1 MKKWIYS
8 GTREEQPSERELMH
22 GKLARKAA
30 SEGIVLLKNEG
41 ILPLKKDTA
50 AALLGYGAE
59 KTVKGGIG
67 SGDVNNRKNISI
79 YQGLKEAG
87 VKIVSEDW
95 ISDYHNRYEQ
105 AREAWKEKVLEE
117 AKKVDNPFD
126 AYAENPFAMPLGRKV
141 VEEDICEADVVIYVI
156 SRISGEGKDR
166 RKVKGDYYL
175 SEREEEDLRYLA
187 EMNKPVILI
196 LNAGG
201 PVELTD
207 ILEQTDNIKGILN
220 ISQLGQEGG
229 DALADVLLGKE
240 VPGGKLTT
248 TWARRYEDYPA
259 SEEYGYLN
267 GNLEK
272 EKYKEGIYVG
282 YRYFDS
288 FDKKVMFPFGFGL
301 SYTMFEMKC
310 CSINMEE
317 SKIRAEVQVT
327 NTGNEYA
334 GKEVVQIYVTL
345 PQTELE
351 KEYKRLAGFAKT
363 RILKPGETQT
373 LTVEIPQKQLASF
386 NEETHTWIV
395 EKGKYGILVGNS
407 SDKLKLEAV
416 LVVSDD
422 TVLEQM
428 DKICPLQ
435 EELEQIYL
443 TKELKEKSVQRQEK
457 LITAQVPEY
466 YFKPA
471 MIPAKSENAGK
482 NQENLTEEE
491 KRFVSVLEDRT
502 TEELIPLLYGKIS
515 ENISTLGAAGIR
527 VPGSAGETCG
537 TLEEYGI
544 PSLVM
549 ADGPAGIRLRQWYE
563 VDKETDS
570 IYEMGVLGSLENGI
584 LEPGVHHENADT
596 YYQYCTAFP
605 VGTALAQTW
614 DTDLMTEF
622 GKAIAE
628 EMEEFH
634 VNLWL
639 APGMNI
645 HRNPLCGRNY
655 EYYSE
660 DPYLSGTM
668 AVASTGGIKDGGA
681 WGTIKHFAL
690 NGQEAHRFKIDA
702 VCSERA
708 IRQIYLKSFEMAVKA
723 GTVKT
728 LMTAYNPINGH
739 WAASNYDLCTT
750 ILRNEWGYDGIV
762 MTDWWAKMNDVVEG
776 GEESNQ
782 DTRDMVRSQ
791 NDVYM
796 VVNNNGSEVN
806 SNNDNTEES
815 IKEGRLTIG
824 ELQRA
829 AINICNFILSA
840 PVIERELVDT
850 DVAKHYDS
858 VPNDQAK
865 YEVFNIEKD
874 NKVMFNSGAEA
885 TLEVEDE
892 GEYTIIVNI
901 SFDKSNLSQS
911 TVNVNANG
919 TTMVVIQTN
928 GTDGNWITQ
937 KLCKVKFDKGVYNLK
952 LEEVLA
958 GIKVKYIQ
966 FKKIP
971 KKNK

>member
-22 GKLARKAA
+22 GKLAKKAA

-105 AREAWKEKVLEE
+105 AREVWKEKVLEE

-141 VEEDICEADVVIYVI
+141 AEEDICEADVVIYVI

-301 SYTMFEMKC
+301 SYTTFEMKC

-363 RILKPGETQT
+363 RLLKPGETQT
-373 LTVEIPQKQLASF
+373 LTVEITQKQLASF

-395 EKGKYGILVGNS
+395 EKGKYGILIGNS

-443 TKELKEKSVQRQEK
+443 TKELK
-457 LITAQVPEY
+457 
-466 YFKPA
+466 
-471 MIPAKSENAGK
+471 AKSEDVGK

-491 KRFVSVLEDRT
+491 KRFVSVLEDRA

-537 TLEEYGI
+537 TLEEDGI

-645 HRNPLCGRNY
+645 NRNPLCGRNY

-660 DPYLSGTM
+660 DPYLSGM
-668 AVASTGGIKDGGA
+668 LAAAVIRGVQSKSGCGV
-681 WGTIKHFAL
+681 TIKHFAC
-690 NGQEAHRFKIDA
+690 NNQEDNRMGVDSC
-702 VCSERA
+702 VSERA
-708 IRQIYLKSFEMAVKA
+708 LREIYLRGFEIAVKEGNPVSIMTSYNLINGIHAANSKDLCMTVARKEWGFDGAIMSDWNTTVPEDGSVPWKCVAAGNDIIMPGNPDDDKNIRQ
-723 GTVKT
+723 
-728 LMTAYNPINGH
+728 AY
-739 WAASNYDLCTT
+739 
-750 ILRNEWGYDGIV
+750 
-762 MTDWWAKMNDVVEG
+762 KEG
-776 GEESNQ
+776 KL
-782 DTRDMVRSQ
+782 
-791 NDVYM
+791 
-796 VVNNNGSEVN
+796 
-806 SNNDNTEES
+806 TEEEIRNCAGHLVS
-815 IKEGRLTIG
+815 MIRRL
-824 ELQRA
+824 E
-829 AINICNFILSA
+829 S
-840 PVIERELVDT
+840 T
-850 DVAKHYDS
+850 D
-858 VPNDQAK
+858 
-865 YEVFNIEKD
+865 
-874 NKVMFNSGAEA
+874 
-885 TLEVEDE
+885 
-892 GEYTIIVNI
+892 
-901 SFDKSNLSQS
+901 
-911 TVNVNANG
+911 
-919 TTMVVIQTN
+919 
-928 GTDGNWITQ
+928 
-937 KLCKVKFDKGVYNLK
+937 C
-952 LEEVLA
+952 
-958 GIKVKYIQ
+958 
-966 FKKIP
+966 
-971 KKNK
+971 

>member
-8 GTREEQPSERELMH
+8 GTREEQSSERELMH

-141 VEEDICEADVVIYVI
+141 AEEDICEADVVIYVI

-229 DALADVLLGKE
+229 YALADVLLGKE

-272 EKYKEGIYVG
+272 EEYKEGIYVG

-301 SYTMFEMKC
+301 SYTSFEIKC
-310 CSINMEE
+310 CGLNTEE
-317 SKIRAEVQVT
+317 GKFRVEVQVT
-327 NTGNEYA
+327 NSGNEYT
-334 GKEVVQIYVTL
+334 GKEVIQIYITL
-345 PQTELE
+345 PQTGLE
-351 KEYKRLAGFAKT
+351 KEYKRLAGFSKT
-363 RILKPGETQT
+363 RLLKPGETQT

-386 NEETHTWIV
+386 CEETHAWVI
-395 EKGKYGILVGNS
+395 EKGSYGILIGNS
-407 SDKLKLEAV
+407 SDKTELEAV
-416 LVVSDD
+416 LVISDT
-422 TVLEQM
+422 TVLEHTEV
-428 DKICPLQ
+428 ICPLK
-435 EELEQIYL
+435 EELEQIHL
-443 TKELKEKSVQRQEK
+443 TEELKEKFAQQERLK
-457 LITAQVPEY
+457 KTWVPEY
-466 YFKPA
+466 YFEPV
-471 MIPAKSENAGK
+471 MMPEKSENVRK
-482 NQENLTEEE
+482 SQEDLTEEE
-491 KRFVSVLEDRT
+491 KRFIAVLKDRSV
-502 TEELIPLLYGKIS
+502 EELIPLLYGKIS

-527 VPGSAGETCG
+527 VPGSAGETSG
-537 TLEEYGI
+537 ALEEYGI

-563 VDKETDS
+563 VDKKTDS

-614 DTDLMTEF
+614 NTDLMAEF

-628 EMEEFH
+628 EMKEFH

-660 DPYLSGTM
+660 DPYLSGM
-668 AVASTGGIKDGGA
+668 LAAAVTRGVQSKSGCGV
-681 WGTIKHFAL
+681 TIKHFAC
-690 NGQEAHRFKIDA
+690 NNQEDNRMGVDSC
-702 VCSERA
+702 VSERA
-708 IRQIYLKSFEMAVKA
+708 LWEIYLRGFEIAVKEGNPVSIMTSYNLVNGVHAANSRDLCMTVARREWGFDGAIMSDWNTTVPEDGSIPWKCAAAGNDIIMPGNPDDDKNIRQ
-723 GTVKT
+723 
-728 LMTAYNPINGH
+728 AY
-739 WAASNYDLCTT
+739 
-750 ILRNEWGYDGIV
+750 
-762 MTDWWAKMNDVVEG
+762 KEG
-776 GEESNQ
+776 KL
-782 DTRDMVRSQ
+782 
-791 NDVYM
+791 
-796 VVNNNGSEVN
+796 
-806 SNNDNTEES
+806 TEEEIRS
-815 IKEGRLTIG
+815 CAGHLAVMICRLN
-824 ELQRA
+824 R
-829 AINICNFILSA
+829 NN
-840 PVIERELVDT
+840 
-850 DVAKHYDS
+850 
-858 VPNDQAK
+858 
-865 YEVFNIEKD
+865 
-874 NKVMFNSGAEA
+874 
-885 TLEVEDE
+885 
-892 GEYTIIVNI
+892 
-901 SFDKSNLSQS
+901 
-911 TVNVNANG
+911 
-919 TTMVVIQTN
+919 
-928 GTDGNWITQ
+928 
-937 KLCKVKFDKGVYNLK
+937 
-952 LEEVLA
+952 
-958 GIKVKYIQ
+958 
-966 FKKIP
+966 
-971 KKNK
+971 

>member
-8 GTREEQPSERELMH
+8 GTREEQQSERELMH

-141 VEEDICEADVVIYVI
+141 AEEDICEADVVIYVI

-248 TWARRYEDYPA
+248 TWARRYEDYPV

-272 EKYKEGIYVG
+272 EEYREGIFVG

-288 FDKKVMFPFGFGL
+288 FDKKVLFPFGFGL
-301 SYTMFEMKC
+301 SYTSFEIKC
-310 CSINMEE
+310 CGMNMEE
-317 SKIRAEVQVT
+317 GKLRAEVQVT
-327 NTGNEYA
+327 NTGKKYA

-345 PQTELE
+345 PQTGLE

-363 RILKPGETQT
+363 RLLKPEETQT
-373 LTVEIPQKQLASF
+373 LIVEISQKQLASF
-386 NEETHTWIV
+386 CEETHTWII
-395 EKGKYGILVGNS
+395 EKGSYGILIGNS
-407 SDKLKLEAV
+407 SDKLEQEAV
-416 LVVSDD
+416 LVISD
-422 TVLEQM
+422 TSVLEHT
-428 DKICPLQ
+428 DAICPLQ
-435 EELEQIYL
+435 EELRQIHM
-443 TKELKEKSVQRQEK
+443 TEELKEKLMQQEK
-457 LITAQVPEY
+457 EMKTAQVPQY
-466 YFKPA
+466 CFKPV
-471 MIPAKSENAGK
+471 MLPEKSENDGE

-491 KRFVSVLEDRT
+491 KRLFSVLEGRSV
-502 TEELIPLLYGKIS
+502 EELIPLLYGKIS

-527 VPGSAGETCG
+527 VPGSAGETSG
-537 TLEEYGI
+537 ALEEDGI

-660 DPYLSGTM
+660 DPYLSGMLAAAATRG
-668 AVASTGGIKDGGA
+668 VQSKPGCGV
-681 WGTIKHFAL
+681 TIKHFAC
-690 NGQEAHRFKIDA
+690 NNQEDNRMGVDSC
-702 VCSERA
+702 VSERA
-708 IRQIYLKSFEMAVKA
+708 LREIYLRGFEIAVKEGNPVSIMTSYNLVNGVHAANSRDLCMTVARKEWGFDGAIMSDWNTTVSEDGSIPWKCVAAGNDIIMPGNSDDDKNIRQ
-723 GTVKT
+723 
-728 LMTAYNPINGH
+728 AY
-739 WAASNYDLCTT
+739 
-750 ILRNEWGYDGIV
+750 
-762 MTDWWAKMNDVVEG
+762 
-776 GEESNQ
+776 
-782 DTRDMVRSQ
+782 
-791 NDVYM
+791 
-796 VVNNNGSEVN
+796 
-806 SNNDNTEES
+806 
-815 IKEGRLTIG
+815 KEGKLIEEEIRSCVGHLAVMICRL
-824 ELQRA
+824 
-829 AINICNFILSA
+829 
-840 PVIERELVDT
+840 
-850 DVAKHYDS
+850 
-858 VPNDQAK
+858 
-865 YEVFNIEKD
+865 
-874 NKVMFNSGAEA
+874 NKN
-885 TLEVEDE
+885 
-892 GEYTIIVNI
+892 N
-901 SFDKSNLSQS
+901 
-911 TVNVNANG
+911 
-919 TTMVVIQTN
+919 
-928 GTDGNWITQ
+928 
-937 KLCKVKFDKGVYNLK
+937 
-952 LEEVLA
+952 
-958 GIKVKYIQ
+958 
-966 FKKIP
+966 
-971 KKNK
+971 

>member
-141 VEEDICEADVVIYVI
+141 AEEDICEADVVIYVI

-301 SYTMFEMKC
+301 SYTMFEMMC

-363 RILKPGETQT
+363 RLLKPGETQT

-471 MIPAKSENAGK
+471 MIPAKSEDVGK

-563 VDKETDS
+563 VDKEADS

-622 GKAIAE
+622 G
-628 EMEEFH
+628 
-634 VNLWL
+634 
-639 APGMNI
+639 
-645 HRNPLCGRNY
+645 
-655 EYYSE
+655 
-660 DPYLSGTM
+660 
-668 AVASTGGIKDGGA
+668 
-681 WGTIKHFAL
+681 
-690 NGQEAHRFKIDA
+690 
-702 VCSERA
+702 
-708 IRQIYLKSFEMAVKA
+708 
-723 GTVKT
+723 
-728 LMTAYNPINGH
+728 
-739 WAASNYDLCTT
+739 
-750 ILRNEWGYDGIV
+750 
-762 MTDWWAKMNDVVEG
+762 
-776 GEESNQ
+776 
-782 DTRDMVRSQ
+782 
-791 NDVYM
+791 
-796 VVNNNGSEVN
+796 
-806 SNNDNTEES
+806 
-815 IKEGRLTIG
+815 
-824 ELQRA
+824 
-829 AINICNFILSA
+829 
-840 PVIERELVDT
+840 
-850 DVAKHYDS
+850 
-858 VPNDQAK
+858 
-865 YEVFNIEKD
+865 
-874 NKVMFNSGAEA
+874 
-885 TLEVEDE
+885 
-892 GEYTIIVNI
+892 
-901 SFDKSNLSQS
+901 
-911 TVNVNANG
+911 
-919 TTMVVIQTN
+919 
-928 GTDGNWITQ
+928 
-937 KLCKVKFDKGVYNLK
+937 
-952 LEEVLA
+952 
-958 GIKVKYIQ
+958 
-966 FKKIP
+966 
-971 KKNK
+971 

>member
-50 AALLGYGAE
+50 VALLGYGAE

-141 VEEDICEADVVIYVI
+141 AEEDICEADVVIYVI

-175 SEREEEDLRYLA
+175 SEREEEDLRY
-187 EMNKPVILI
+187 KPVILI

-317 SKIRAEVQVT
+317 SKIRAVVQVT

-363 RILKPGETQT
+363 RLLKPGETQT

-527 VPGSAGETCG
+527 VPGSAGETSG
-537 TLEEYGI
+537 ALEEDGI

-660 DPYLSGTM
+660 DPYLSGM
-668 AVASTGGIKDGGA
+668 LAAAVTRGVQSKSGCGV
-681 WGTIKHFAL
+681 TIKHFAC
-690 NGQEAHRFKIDA
+690 NNQEDNRMGVDSC
-702 VCSERA
+702 VSERA
-708 IRQIYLKSFEMAVKA
+708 LREIYLRGFEIAVKEGNPVSIMTSYNLINGIHAANSKDLCMTVARKEWGFDGAIMSDWNTTVPEDGSVPWKCVAAGNDIIMPGNPDDDKNIRQ
-723 GTVKT
+723 
-728 LMTAYNPINGH
+728 AY
-739 WAASNYDLCTT
+739 
-750 ILRNEWGYDGIV
+750 
-762 MTDWWAKMNDVVEG
+762 KEG
-776 GEESNQ
+776 KL
-782 DTRDMVRSQ
+782 
-791 NDVYM
+791 
-796 VVNNNGSEVN
+796 
-806 SNNDNTEES
+806 TEEEIRNCAGHLVS
-815 IKEGRLTIG
+815 MIRRL
-824 ELQRA
+824 
-829 AINICNFILSA
+829 
-840 PVIERELVDT
+840 ERT
-850 DVAKHYDS
+850 D
-858 VPNDQAK
+858 
-865 YEVFNIEKD
+865 
-874 NKVMFNSGAEA
+874 
-885 TLEVEDE
+885 
-892 GEYTIIVNI
+892 
-901 SFDKSNLSQS
+901 
-911 TVNVNANG
+911 
-919 TTMVVIQTN
+919 
-928 GTDGNWITQ
+928 
-937 KLCKVKFDKGVYNLK
+937 C
-952 LEEVLA
+952 
-958 GIKVKYIQ
+958 
-966 FKKIP
+966 
-971 KKNK
+971 

>member
-141 VEEDICEADVVIYVI
+141 AEEDICEADVVIYVI

-166 RKVKGDYYL
+166 RRVKGDYYL

-301 SYTMFEMKC
+301 SYTMFGMMC
-310 CSINMEE
+310 CSINMKE
-317 SKIRAEVQVT
+317 SKIRAEIQVT

-363 RILKPGETQT
+363 RLLKPGETQT

-386 NEETHTWIV
+386 NEKTHTWIV

-435 EELEQIYL
+435 EELEQIHL

-491 KRFVSVLEDRT
+491 KRFVSVLEGRSA
-502 TEELIPLLYGKIS
+502 EELIPLLYGKIS

-527 VPGSAGETCG
+527 VPGSAGETSG
-537 TLEEYGI
+537 ALEEDGI

-660 DPYLSGTM
+660 DPYLSGM
-668 AVASTGGIKDGGA
+668 LAAAVIRGVQSKSGCGV
-681 WGTIKHFAL
+681 TIKHFAC
-690 NGQEAHRFKIDA
+690 NNQEDNRMGVDSC
-702 VCSERA
+702 VSERA
-708 IRQIYLKSFEMAVKA
+708 LREIYLRGFEIAVKEGNPVSIMTSYNLINGIHAANSKDLCMTVARKEWGFDGAIMSDWNTTVPEDGSVPWKCVAAGNDIIMPGNPDDDKNIRQ
-723 GTVKT
+723 
-728 LMTAYNPINGH
+728 AY
-739 WAASNYDLCTT
+739 
-750 ILRNEWGYDGIV
+750 
-762 MTDWWAKMNDVVEG
+762 KEG
-776 GEESNQ
+776 KL
-782 DTRDMVRSQ
+782 
-791 NDVYM
+791 
-796 VVNNNGSEVN
+796 
-806 SNNDNTEES
+806 TEEEIRNCAGHLVS
-815 IKEGRLTIG
+815 MIRRL
-824 ELQRA
+824 E
-829 AINICNFILSA
+829 S
-840 PVIERELVDT
+840 T
-850 DVAKHYDS
+850 D
-858 VPNDQAK
+858 
-865 YEVFNIEKD
+865 
-874 NKVMFNSGAEA
+874 
-885 TLEVEDE
+885 
-892 GEYTIIVNI
+892 
-901 SFDKSNLSQS
+901 
-911 TVNVNANG
+911 
-919 TTMVVIQTN
+919 
-928 GTDGNWITQ
+928 
-937 KLCKVKFDKGVYNLK
+937 C
-952 LEEVLA
+952 
-958 GIKVKYIQ
+958 
-966 FKKIP
+966 
-971 KKNK
+971 

>member
-22 GKLARKAA
+22 GKLAKKAA

-105 AREAWKEKVLEE
+105 AREVWKEKVLEE

-141 VEEDICEADVVIYVI
+141 AEEDICEADVVIYVI

-317 SKIRAEVQVT
+317 SKIRVELTDILEQTDNIKGILNISQLGQEGGDALADVLLGKEVPGGKLTTTWARRYEDYPASEEYGYLNGNLEKEKYKEGIYVGYRYFDSFDKKVMFPFGFGLSYTMFEMKCCSINMEESKIRAEVQVT

-363 RILKPGETQT
+363 RLLKPGETQT

-563 VDKETDS
+563 VDKETES

-660 DPYLSGTM
+660 DPYLSGM
-668 AVASTGGIKDGGA
+668 LAAAVIRGVQSKSGCGV
-681 WGTIKHFAL
+681 TIKHFAC
-690 NGQEAHRFKIDA
+690 NNQEDNRMGVDSC
-702 VCSERA
+702 VSERA
-708 IRQIYLKSFEMAVKA
+708 LREIYLRGFEIAVKEGNPVSIMTSYNLINGIHAANSKDLCMTVARKEWGFDGAIMSDWNTTVPEDGSVPWKCVAAGNDIIMPGNPNDDKNIRQ
-723 GTVKT
+723 
-728 LMTAYNPINGH
+728 AY
-739 WAASNYDLCTT
+739 
-750 ILRNEWGYDGIV
+750 
-762 MTDWWAKMNDVVEG
+762 KEG
-776 GEESNQ
+776 KL
-782 DTRDMVRSQ
+782 
-791 NDVYM
+791 
-796 VVNNNGSEVN
+796 
-806 SNNDNTEES
+806 TEEEIRNCAGHLVS
-815 IKEGRLTIG
+815 MIRRL
-824 ELQRA
+824 
-829 AINICNFILSA
+829 
-840 PVIERELVDT
+840 ERT
-850 DVAKHYDS
+850 D
-858 VPNDQAK
+858 
-865 YEVFNIEKD
+865 
-874 NKVMFNSGAEA
+874 
-885 TLEVEDE
+885 
-892 GEYTIIVNI
+892 
-901 SFDKSNLSQS
+901 
-911 TVNVNANG
+911 
-919 TTMVVIQTN
+919 
-928 GTDGNWITQ
+928 
-937 KLCKVKFDKGVYNLK
+937 C
-952 LEEVLA
+952 
-958 GIKVKYIQ
+958 
-966 FKKIP
+966 
-971 KKNK
+971 

>member
-8 GTREEQPSERELMH
+8 GTREEQQSERELMH

-50 AALLGYGAE
+50 AALLGDGAE

-141 VEEDICEADVVIYVI
+141 AEEDICEADVVIYVI

-248 TWARRYEDYPA
+248 TWARRYEDYPV

-272 EKYKEGIYVG
+272 EEYREGIFVG

-288 FDKKVMFPFGFGL
+288 FDKKVLFPFGFGL
-301 SYTMFEMKC
+301 SYTSFEIKC
-310 CSINMEE
+310 CGMNMEE
-317 SKIRAEVQVT
+317 GKLRAEVQVT
-327 NTGNEYA
+327 NTGKKYA

-345 PQTELE
+345 PQTGLE

-363 RILKPGETQT
+363 RLLKPEETQT
-373 LTVEIPQKQLASF
+373 LIVEISQKQLASF
-386 NEETHTWIV
+386 CEETHTWII
-395 EKGKYGILVGNS
+395 EKGSYGILIGNS
-407 SDKLKLEAV
+407 SDKLEPEAV
-416 LVVSDD
+416 LVISD
-422 TVLEQM
+422 TSVLEHT
-428 DKICPLQ
+428 DAICPLQ
-435 EELEQIYL
+435 EELRQIHM
-443 TKELKEKSVQRQEK
+443 TEELKEKLMQQEK
-457 LITAQVPEY
+457 ELKTAQVPQY
-466 YFKPA
+466 CFKPV
-471 MIPAKSENAGK
+471 MLPEKSENDGE

-491 KRFVSVLEDRT
+491 KRLFSVLEGRSV
-502 TEELIPLLYGKIS
+502 EELIPLLYGKIS

-527 VPGSAGETCG
+527 VPGSAGETSG
-537 TLEEYGI
+537 ALEEDGI

-660 DPYLSGTM
+660 DPYLSGMLAAAATRG
-668 AVASTGGIKDGGA
+668 VQSRPGCGV
-681 WGTIKHFAL
+681 TIKHFAC
-690 NGQEAHRFKIDA
+690 NNQEDNRMGVDSC
-702 VCSERA
+702 VSERA
-708 IRQIYLKSFEMAVKA
+708 LREIYLRGFEIAVKEGNPVSIMTSYNLVNGVHAANSRDLCMTVARKEWGFDGAIMSDWNTTVSEDGSIPWKCVAAGNDIIMPGNSDDDKNIRQ
-723 GTVKT
+723 
-728 LMTAYNPINGH
+728 AY
-739 WAASNYDLCTT
+739 
-750 ILRNEWGYDGIV
+750 
-762 MTDWWAKMNDVVEG
+762 
-776 GEESNQ
+776 
-782 DTRDMVRSQ
+782 
-791 NDVYM
+791 
-796 VVNNNGSEVN
+796 
-806 SNNDNTEES
+806 
-815 IKEGRLTIG
+815 KEGKLIEEEIRSCVGHLAVMICRL
-824 ELQRA
+824 
-829 AINICNFILSA
+829 
-840 PVIERELVDT
+840 
-850 DVAKHYDS
+850 
-858 VPNDQAK
+858 
-865 YEVFNIEKD
+865 
-874 NKVMFNSGAEA
+874 NKN
-885 TLEVEDE
+885 
-892 GEYTIIVNI
+892 N
-901 SFDKSNLSQS
+901 
-911 TVNVNANG
+911 
-919 TTMVVIQTN
+919 
-928 GTDGNWITQ
+928 
-937 KLCKVKFDKGVYNLK
+937 
-952 LEEVLA
+952 
-958 GIKVKYIQ
+958 
-966 FKKIP
+966 
-971 KKNK
+971 